1 MRLYRAFILE
11 WVLST
16 SEAVWTNPGFCA
28 NIGVWSWWLWVSE
41 PLPLLLLQ
49 CLLSG
54 TGRDR
59 GKWTRSANRQHS
71 FDYHVLLICWKC
83 PVILFSHAPLHVNVH
98 LSKTLNSD
106 FRTAPSEPHSQYF
119 LFVSY
124 KTKQMGPRD
133 FGTAPNESEMH
144 PELALCPK
152 VQFSAAS
159 CP

>member
-1 MRLYRAFILE
+1 MRLYRTFILE

-16 SEAVWTNPGFCA
+16 SEAVWTNPGFRA
-28 NIGVWSWWLWVSE
+28 KMGVWSWCLWVSE

-49 CLLSG
+49 CLLTG
-54 TGRDR
+54 TGRDQ
-59 GKWTRSANRQHS
+59 GTRTCSTNRQHS
-71 FDYHVLLICWKC
+71 FHCHVLLGCWKC

-106 FRTAPSEPHSQYF
+106 FRTAPLSHTQYF

-124 KTKQMGPRD
+124 KTEQMGPRD
-133 FGTAPNESEMH
+133 FGTAPNHSEMH

-152 VQFSAAS
+152 VQFSAAR